1 MKVLVTGF
9 EPFAGAS
16 LNPSGEIVK
25 RLSGENLVTAVLPVT
40 YEGAAAE
47 LLRLVRE
54 HQPSAVVCLGQAE
67 GRSTISFERV
77 AINLDDASLAD
88 NAGVTRVDQ
97 PIDPSGPDAYFTTL
111 PVRELADAV
120 KAAGVPASLSLSAGT
135 FVCNHIFYELQNT
148 LAGTGVRSGFVHVP
162 LMDEQAEA
170 EKAVGDVAANKAK
183 MEELQGKIAALR
195 NEVPGFY
202 TRALEIDANYYD
214 ALYQLGAL
222 YFNEGAEIKRLVN
235 AMDMATYQKEGKAYE
250 AKLAAKYQEAVP
262 FFERALKVKKDEDLK
277 EILKTL
283 KELKQTLKKHQ
294 LNLNLSF

>member
-47 LLRLVRE
+47 LMRLVRE

-88 NAGVTRVDQ
+88 NDGVTRVDQ
-97 PIDPSGPDAYFTTL
+97 PIDPSSPDAYFTTL
-111 PVRELADAV
+111 PVRELAEAV
-120 KAAGVPASLSLSAGT
+120 KSAGVPASLSLSAGT
-135 FVCNHIFYELQNT
+135 FVCNHIFYEMQKA

-162 LMDEQAEA
+162 LMDEQAA
-170 EKAVGDVAANKAK
+170 E
-183 MEELQGKIAALR
+183 
-195 NEVPGFY
+195 F
-202 TRALEIDANYYD
+202 
-214 ALYQLGAL
+214 
-222 YFNEGAEIKRLVN
+222 
-235 AMDMATYQKEGKAYE
+235 EGKPTMSIA
-250 AKLAAKYQEAVP
+250 
-262 FFERALKVKKDEDLK
+262 D
-277 EILKTL
+277 
-283 KELKQTLKKHQ
+283 QTKAIQ
-294 LNLNLSF
+294 TFLSLLQH

>member
-1 MKVLVTGF
+1 VKVLVTGF

-40 YEGAAAE
+40 YEGATAE

-97 PIDPSGPDAYFTTL
+97 PIDPSGPDACFTTL

-120 KAAGVPASLSLSAGT
+120 KAAGLPASLSLSAGT
-135 FVCNHIFYELQNT
+135 FVCNHIFYELQKA

-162 LMDEQAEA
+162 LMDEQAEEFVGKPTMPIA
-170 EKAVGDVAANKAK
+170 DQTKAIQTF
-183 MEELQGKIAALR
+183 LALLHR
-195 NEVPGFY
+195 
-202 TRALEIDANYYD
+202 
-214 ALYQLGAL
+214 
-222 YFNEGAEIKRLVN
+222 
-235 AMDMATYQKEGKAYE
+235 
-250 AKLAAKYQEAVP
+250 
-262 FFERALKVKKDEDLK
+262 
-277 EILKTL
+277 
-283 KELKQTLKKHQ
+283 
-294 LNLNLSF
+294 

>member
-54 HQPSAVVCLGQAE
+54 HQPSTVVCLGQAE

-135 FVCNHIFYELQNT
+135 FVCNHIFYELQKA

-162 LMDEQAEA
+162 LMDEQAGEF
-170 EKAVGDVAANKAK
+170 VGKPTLSIDSQVS
-183 MEELQGKIAALR
+183 GVTAL
-195 NEVPGFY
+195 VTY
-202 TRALEIDANYYD
+202 LEGVV
-214 ALYQLGAL
+214 GA
-222 YFNEGAEIKRLVN
+222 G
-235 AMDMATYQKEGKAYE
+235 Q
-250 AKLAAKYQEAVP
+250 
-262 FFERALKVKKDEDLK
+262 
-277 EILKTL
+277 
-283 KELKQTLKKHQ
+283 
-294 LNLNLSF
+294 

>member
-40 YEGAAAE
+40 YEGATAE

-97 PIDPSGPDAYFTTL
+97 PIDPSGPDAYFATL

-120 KAAGVPASLSLSAGT
+120 KAAGLPASLSLSAGT
-135 FVCNHIFYELQNT
+135 FVCNHIFYELQKA
-148 LAGTGVRSGFVHVP
+148 LAGTAVRSGFVHVP
-162 LMDEQAEA
+162 LMDEQAEEFVGKPTMPIA
-170 EKAVGDVAANKAK
+170 DQTKAIQTF
-183 MEELQGKIAALR
+183 LALLHR
-195 NEVPGFY
+195 
-202 TRALEIDANYYD
+202 
-214 ALYQLGAL
+214 
-222 YFNEGAEIKRLVN
+222 
-235 AMDMATYQKEGKAYE
+235 
-250 AKLAAKYQEAVP
+250 
-262 FFERALKVKKDEDLK
+262 
-277 EILKTL
+277 
-283 KELKQTLKKHQ
+283 
-294 LNLNLSF
+294 

>member
-40 YEGAAAE
+40 YEGATAE

-97 PIDPSGPDAYFTTL
+97 PIDPSGPDAYFATL

-120 KAAGVPASLSLSAGT
+120 KAAGLPASLSLSAGT
-135 FVCNHIFYELQNT
+135 FVCNHIFYELQKA

-162 LMDEQAEA
+162 LMDEQAEEFVGKPTMPIA
-170 EKAVGDVAANKAK
+170 DQTKAIQTF
-183 MEELQGKIAALR
+183 LALLHR
-195 NEVPGFY
+195 
-202 TRALEIDANYYD
+202 
-214 ALYQLGAL
+214 
-222 YFNEGAEIKRLVN
+222 
-235 AMDMATYQKEGKAYE
+235 
-250 AKLAAKYQEAVP
+250 
-262 FFERALKVKKDEDLK
+262 
-277 EILKTL
+277 
-283 KELKQTLKKHQ
+283 
-294 LNLNLSF
+294 

>member
-25 RLSGENLVTAVLPVT
+25 RLSGENFVTAVLPVT

-47 LLRLVRE
+47 LMRLVRE

-88 NAGVTRVDQ
+88 NDGVTRVDQ

-111 PVRELADAV
+111 PVRELVDAV
-120 KAAGVPASLSLSAGT
+120 KETEVPASLSLSAGT
-135 FVCNHIFYELQNT
+135 FVCNHIFYELQKA

-162 LMDEQAEA
+162 LMDEQAADFEGKPTLPIDTQVSA
-170 EKAVGDVAANKAK
+170 VNALVTYLEGAVGAG
-183 MEELQGKIAALR
+183 Q
-195 NEVPGFY
+195 
-202 TRALEIDANYYD
+202 
-214 ALYQLGAL
+214 
-222 YFNEGAEIKRLVN
+222 
-235 AMDMATYQKEGKAYE
+235 
-250 AKLAAKYQEAVP
+250 
-262 FFERALKVKKDEDLK
+262 
-277 EILKTL
+277 
-283 KELKQTLKKHQ
+283 
-294 LNLNLSF
+294 